1 MPKHQP
7 TLHEPAL
14 RKPTLAGR
22 LALITGANR
31 GIGLAIA
38 RALARE
44 GCNLIITGRDQR
56 ALAKARIELD
66 KLQSEKLPEK
76 LNVPVLAQACDVR
89 SPDSVD
95 YLFALVRGLRQPL
108 DILINNAGIGHR
120 NQTVGELPYPTW
132 MEVID
137 TNLNGLFLMT
147 QAALAVMKRG
157 GTIVNNLS
165 IAAKRVFPG
174 SAAYN
179 ASKHGALGFT
189 NTLRE
194 ELRPKGIRVI
204 ALMPGATDTAIW
216 QALWPK
222 APRRKMMSP
231 ETVARTVVSALLLP
245 ENTTVEKIV
254 VMPSSGVL

>member
-1 MPKHQP
+1 MPKRNLRFRETTP
-7 TLHEPAL
+7 REPIL
-14 RKPTLAGR
+14 SGH

-31 GIGLAIA
+31 GIGLAVA
-38 RALARE
+38 RALGRE
-44 GCNLIITGRDQR
+44 GCNLIITGRDER
-56 ALAKARIELD
+56 ALVKARVDL
-66 KLQSEKLPEK
+66 EK
-76 LNVPVLAQACDVR
+76 LNVQVLAQSCDVR

-95 YLFALVRGLRQPL
+95 YLFALVRGLHKPL
-108 DILINNAGIGHR
+108 DILINNAGIGHPHR
-120 NQTVGELPYPTW
+120 TVVDLPYPTW

-137 TNLNGLFLMT
+137 TNLNGLFLVT

-157 GTIVNNLS
+157 STIVNNLS
-165 IAAKRVFPG
+165 IAAERVFPG

-216 QALWPK
+216 DTLWPK
-222 APRRKMMSP
+222 APRRKMMSA
-231 ETVARTVVSALLLP
+231 ETVARTVVDALRLP
-245 ENTTVEKIV
+245 ENATVEKIV
-254 VMPSSGVL
+254 VMPSSGTL

>member
-1 MPKHQP
+1 MPKHKP
-7 TLHEPAL
+7 TSRE
-14 RKPTLAGR
+14 PTLAGR

-38 RALARE
+38 RELARA
-44 GCNLIITGRDQR
+44 GCNLIITARDER
-56 ALAKARIELD
+56 ALAKARHELE
-66 KLQSEKLPEK
+66 KLQPAKLH
-76 LNVPVLAQACDVR
+76 LHVLAQSCDVR

-108 DILINNAGIGHR
+108 DILINNAGIAHP
-120 NQTVGELPYPTW
+120 NLTVGELPYPTW

-137 TNLNGLFLMT
+137 TNLSGLFLVT

-165 IAAKRVFPG
+165 IAAERVFPG

-204 ALMPGATDTAIW
+204 ALMPGATDTALW
-216 QALWPK
+216 NTLWPK
-222 APRRKMMSP
+222 APRRKMMSA
-231 ETVARTVVSALLLP
+231 ETVARAVVNALLLP

-254 VMPSSGVL
+254 VMPSSGAL

>member
-1 MPKHQP
+1 M
-7 TLHEPAL
+7 LS
-14 RKPTLAGR
+14 GR
-22 LALITGANR
+22 LALISGANR

-38 RALARE
+38 RALAHE
-44 GCNLIITGRDQR
+44 GCNLVISGRDER
-56 ALAKARIELD
+56 ALAKACAEL
-66 KLQSEKLPEK
+66 EK
-76 LNVPVLAQACDVR
+76 LNVRVLAHACDVR

-95 YLFALVRGLRQPL
+95 YLFAIVRGLRKPL
-108 DILINNAGIGHR
+108 DVLINNAGVGHPNR
-120 NQTVGELPYPTW
+120 SVGDLPYPTW

-165 IAAKRVFPG
+165 IAAERVFAG

-194 ELRPKGIRVI
+194 ELRPNGIRVI

-216 QALWPK
+216 DTLWPK

-231 ETVARTVVSALLLP
+231 ETVARAVVDALLLP

-254 VMPSSGVL
+254 VMPSSGTL

>member
-1 MPKHQP
+1 MPRH
-7 TLHEPAL
+7 PATPL
-14 RKPTLAGR
+14 SPKLSGR
-22 LALITGANR
+22 LALVSGANR
-31 GIGLAIA
+31 GIGLSIA
-38 RALARE
+38 RALANE
-44 GCNLIITGRDQR
+44 GCNLIITGRDER
-56 ALAKARIELD
+56 ALAKARAEL
-66 KLQSEKLPEK
+66 EK
-76 LNVPVLAQACDVR
+76 LNVRVLAHSCDVR

-95 YLFALVRGLRQPL
+95 YLFAVVRGLRKPL
-108 DILINNAGIGHR
+108 DILVNNAGIGHPNR
-120 NQTVGELPYPTW
+120 TVGELPYPTW

-165 IAAKRVFPG
+165 IAAERIFPG

-179 ASKHGALGFT
+179 ASKHGGLGFT

-194 ELRPKGIRVI
+194 ELRPNGIRVI

-216 QALWPK
+216 DTLWPK

-231 ETVARTVVSALLLP
+231 ETVARAVVDALLLP

-254 VMPSSGVL
+254 VMPSSGTL

>member
-1 MPKHQP
+1 MPK
-7 TLHEPAL
+7 
-14 RKPTLAGR
+14 RKPRLRETTLRDPSLSGR

-44 GCNLIITGRDQR
+44 GCNLIITGRDES
-56 ALAKARIELD
+56 ALAKARTEL
-66 KLQSEKLPEK
+66 EK
-76 LNVPVLAQACDVR
+76 LNVQVLAQSCDVR

-95 YLFALVRGLRQPL
+95 YLFALVRGLHKPL
-108 DILINNAGIGHR
+108 DILINNAGIGHPSR
-120 NQTVGELPYPTW
+120 TVGELPYPIW

-157 GTIVNNLS
+157 GTVVNNLS
-165 IAAKRVFPG
+165 IAAERVFPG

-216 QALWPK
+216 DTLWPK
-222 APRRKMMSP
+222 APRRKMMSA
-231 ETVARTVVSALLLP
+231 ETVARTVVDALRLP
-245 ENTTVEKIV
+245 ESTTVEKIV
-254 VMPSSGVL
+254 VTPSSGTL

>member
-1 MPKHQP
+1 MPK
-7 TLHEPAL
+7 
-14 RKPTLAGR
+14 RKPSSRQLTPRESMLSGR

-44 GCNLIITGRDQR
+44 GCNLIITGRDER

-66 KLQSEKLPEK
+66 KLQPAK
-76 LNVPVLAQACDVR
+76 LNLHVLAQSCDVR

-95 YLFALVRGLRQPL
+95 YLFALVRGLHKPL
-108 DILINNAGIGHR
+108 DILINNAGIGHPNR
-120 NQTVGELPYPTW
+120 TVGELAYPTW

-137 TNLNGLFLMT
+137 TNLNGLFLVT

-157 GTIVNNLS
+157 STIVNNLS
-165 IAAKRVFPG
+165 IAAERVFPG

-189 NTLRE
+189 DTLRE
-194 ELRPKGIRVI
+194 ELRPKGIRVV
-204 ALMPGATDTAIW
+204 ALLPGATDTAIW
-216 QALWPK
+216 DALWPK
-222 APRRKMMSP
+222 APRRKMMSAA
-231 ETVARTVVSALLLP
+231 TVARTVVNALLLP
-245 ENTTVEKIV
+245 ENTTVEKV
-254 VMPSSGVL
+254 VVRPSSGTL

>member
-1 MPKHQP
+1 MPRH
-7 TLHEPAL
+7 PATPL
-14 RKPTLAGR
+14 SPKLSGR
-22 LALITGANR
+22 LALVSGANR
-31 GIGLAIA
+31 GIGLSIA
-38 RALARE
+38 RALAHE
-44 GCNLIITGRDQR
+44 GCNLIITGRDER
-56 ALAKARIELD
+56 ALAKARAEL
-66 KLQSEKLPEK
+66 EK
-76 LNVPVLAQACDVR
+76 LNVRVLAHSCDVR

-95 YLFALVRGLRQPL
+95 YLFAVVRGLRKPL
-108 DILINNAGIGHR
+108 DILVNNAGIGHPNR
-120 NQTVGELPYPTW
+120 TVGELPYPTW

-165 IAAKRVFPG
+165 IAAERIFPG

-179 ASKHGALGFT
+179 ASKHGGLGFT

-194 ELRPKGIRVI
+194 ELRPNGIRVI

-216 QALWPK
+216 DTLWPK

-231 ETVARTVVSALLLP
+231 ETVARAVVDALLLP

-254 VMPSSGVL
+254 VMPSSGTL

>member
-1 MPKHQP
+1 MPKRNLRFRETTP
-7 TLHEPAL
+7 REPIL
-14 RKPTLAGR
+14 SGH

-31 GIGLAIA
+31 GIGLAVA
-38 RALARE
+38 RALGRE
-44 GCNLIITGRDQR
+44 GCNLIITGRDER
-56 ALAKARIELD
+56 ALVKARVDL
-66 KLQSEKLPEK
+66 EK
-76 LNVPVLAQACDVR
+76 LNVQVLAQSCDVR

-95 YLFALVRGLRQPL
+95 YLFALVRGLHKPL
-108 DILINNAGIGHR
+108 DILINNAGIGHPHR
-120 NQTVGELPYPTW
+120 TVDDLPYPTW

-137 TNLNGLFLMT
+137 TNLNGLFLVT

-157 GTIVNNLS
+157 STIVNNLS
-165 IAAKRVFPG
+165 IAAERVFPG

-216 QALWPK
+216 DTLWPK
-222 APRRKMMSP
+222 APRRKMMSA
-231 ETVARTVVSALLLP
+231 ETVARTVVDALRLP
-245 ENTTVEKIV
+245 ENATVEKIV
-254 VMPSSGVL
+254 VMPSSGTL

>member
-1 MPKHQP
+1 MPKRNLRFRETTP
-7 TLHEPAL
+7 REPIL
-14 RKPTLAGR
+14 SGH

-31 GIGLAIA
+31 GIGLAVA
-38 RALARE
+38 RGLGRE
-44 GCNLIITGRDQR
+44 GCNLIITGRDER
-56 ALAKARIELD
+56 ALVKARVDL
-66 KLQSEKLPEK
+66 EK
-76 LNVPVLAQACDVR
+76 LNVQVLAQSCDVR

-95 YLFALVRGLRQPL
+95 YLFALVRGLHKPL
-108 DILINNAGIGHR
+108 DILINNAGIGHPHR
-120 NQTVGELPYPTW
+120 TVVDLPYPTW

-137 TNLNGLFLMT
+137 TNLNGLFLVT

-157 GTIVNNLS
+157 STIVNNLS
-165 IAAKRVFPG
+165 IAAERVFPG

-216 QALWPK
+216 DTLWPK
-222 APRRKMMSP
+222 APRRKMMSA
-231 ETVARTVVSALLLP
+231 ETVARTVVDALRLP
-245 ENTTVEKIV
+245 ENATVEKIV
-254 VMPSSGVL
+254 VMPSSGTL

>member
-1 MPKHQP
+1 MPKRKP
-7 TLHEPAL
+7 RFRETTL
-14 RKPTLAGR
+14 RKSSLSGR

-44 GCNLIITGRDQR
+44 GCNLIITGRDER
-56 ALAKARIELD
+56 ALANARTELE
-66 KLQSEKLPEK
+66 KLQPAK
-76 LNVPVLAQACDVR
+76 LNLNVLAQSCDVR

-95 YLFALVRGLRQPL
+95 YLFALVRGLHKPL
-108 DILINNAGIGHR
+108 DILINNAGIGHP
-120 NQTVGELPYPTW
+120 NHTVGELPYPTW
-132 MEVID
+132 REVID

-147 QAALAVMKRG
+147 QASLAVMKRG
-157 GTIVNNLS
+157 STIVNNLS
-165 IAAKRVFPG
+165 IAAERVFPG

-216 QALWPK
+216 NTLWPK
-222 APRRKMMSP
+222 APRGKMMSA
-231 ETVARTVVSALLLP
+231 ETVARTVVNALRLP
-245 ENTTVEKIV
+245 ENATVEKIV
-254 VMPSSGVL
+254 VMPTSGTL

>member
-1 MPKHQP
+1 MPKRDPTHGQP
-7 TLHEPAL
+7 TLS
-14 RKPTLAGR
+14 GR

-44 GCNLIITGRDQR
+44 GCNLIITGRDER
-56 ALAKARIELD
+56 ALFKARTELE
-66 KLQSEKLPEK
+66 KLQPAK
-76 LNVPVLAQACDVR
+76 LNLQVMAQSCDVR

-95 YLFALVRGLRQPL
+95 YLFALVRGLRRPI
-108 DILINNAGIGHR
+108 DILINNAGIGHPNR
-120 NQTVGELPYPTW
+120 TVSELPYPTW

-157 GTIVNNLS
+157 STIVNNLS
-165 IAAKRVFPG
+165 IAAERVFPG

-189 NTLRE
+189 DTLRE

-216 QALWPK
+216 NKLWPR
-222 APRRKMMSP
+222 APRRKMISA
-231 ETVARTVVSALLLP
+231 ETVAGTVVNALLVP
-245 ENTTVEKIV
+245 DNTTVEKIV
-254 VMPSSGVL
+254 VMPTVGTL

>member
-1 MPKHQP
+1 M
-7 TLHEPAL
+7 
-14 RKPTLAGR
+14 LAGR

-38 RALARE
+38 RALACE
-44 GCNLIITGRDQR
+44 GCNLIISGRDQR

-66 KLQSEKLPEK
+66 KLQSKKRSEKLS
-76 LNVPVLAQACDVR
+76 LHVLAQSCDVR

-95 YLFALVRGLRQPL
+95 YLFALVRGLHQPL
-108 DILINNAGIGHR
+108 DILINNAGIAHPHR
-120 NQTVGELPYPTW
+120 TVVDLPYPTW

-147 QAALAVMKRG
+147 QAALAVMNRG
-157 GTIVNNLS
+157 STIVNNLS
-165 IAAKRVFPG
+165 IAAERVFPG

-204 ALMPGATDTAIW
+204 SLMPGATDTAIW
-216 QALWPK
+216 DAMWPK
-222 APRRKMMSP
+222 APRRKMMST
-231 ETVARTVVSALLLP
+231 ETVARAVVNALLLP

-254 VMPSSGVL
+254 VMPSVGSL

>member
-1 MPKHQP
+1 MPKRDPTHGQP
-7 TLHEPAL
+7 TLS
-14 RKPTLAGR
+14 GR

-44 GCNLIITGRDQR
+44 GCNLIITGRDER
-56 ALAKARIELD
+56 ALFKARTELE
-66 KLQSEKLPEK
+66 KLQPAK
-76 LNVPVLAQACDVR
+76 LNLQVMAQSCDVR

-95 YLFALVRGLRQPL
+95 YLFTLVRGLRRPI
-108 DILINNAGIGHR
+108 DILINNAGIGHPNR
-120 NQTVGELPYPTW
+120 TISELPYPTW

-157 GTIVNNLS
+157 STIVNNLS
-165 IAAKRVFPG
+165 IAAERVFPG

-189 NTLRE
+189 DTLRE

-204 ALMPGATDTAIW
+204 ALMPGAADTAIW
-216 QALWPK
+216 NTLWPG
-222 APRRKMMSP
+222 APRRKMMST
-231 ETVARTVVSALLLP
+231 ETVARTVVNALLLP
-245 ENTTVEKIV
+245 DNTTVEKIV
-254 VMPSSGVL
+254 VMPSVGTL

>member
-1 MPKHQP
+1 MPKRKP
-7 TLHEPAL
+7 TSRE
-14 RKPTLAGR
+14 PTLAGR

-44 GCNLIITGRDQR
+44 GCNLIITARDER
-56 ALAKARIELD
+56 ALAKARHELERLQPA
-66 KLQSEKLPEK
+66 KLHLH
-76 LNVPVLAQACDVR
+76 VLAQSCDVR
-89 SPDSVD
+89 GPESVD

-108 DILINNAGIGHR
+108 DILINNAGIAHP
-120 NQTVGELPYPTW
+120 NLNVGELPYPTW

-137 TNLNGLFLMT
+137 TNLSGLFLMT
-147 QAALAVMKRG
+147 QAALGVMKRG
-157 GTIVNNLS
+157 STIVNNLS
-165 IAAKRVFPG
+165 IAAERVFPG

-194 ELRPKGIRVI
+194 ELKPKGIRVI
-204 ALMPGATDTAIW
+204 ALMPGATDTALW
-216 QALWPK
+216 NTLWPK
-222 APRRKMMSP
+222 APRRKMMSV

-245 ENTTVEKIV
+245 ENTTVEKVV
-254 VMPSSGVL
+254 VMPSTGAL

>member
-1 MPKHQP
+1 MPRKFRSRKS
-7 TLHEPAL
+7 TTREPL
-14 RKPTLAGR
+14 LAGR

-38 RALARE
+38 RALACE
-44 GCNLIITGRDQR
+44 GCNLIITGRDER
-56 ALAKARIELD
+56 ALAKARTELE
-66 KLQSEKLPEK
+66 KLQPSQ
-76 LNVPVLAQACDVR
+76 LNLHVLAQSCDVR

-95 YLFALVRGLRQPL
+95 YLFALVRGLRKPL
-108 DILINNAGIGHR
+108 DILINNAGIGHP
-120 NQTVGELPYPTW
+120 NLVVGELPYPTW

-147 QAALAVMKRG
+147 QASLAVMKRG
-157 GTIVNNLS
+157 STIVNNLS
-165 IAAKRVFPG
+165 ISAERVFPG
-174 SAAYN
+174 SAAYT

-189 NTLRE
+189 DTLRE

-216 QALWPK
+216 NAIWPT
-222 APRRKMMSP
+222 APRRKMMSA
-231 ETVARTVVSALLLP
+231 ETVARTVVNALLLP

-254 VMPSSGVL
+254 VMPSVGTL